1 METRKA
7 RTMCVCVF
15 SSRFSQAKLTSDPF
29 SSFIYSTQI
38 RDGQHTS
45 IDIASSNRRE
55 TDNETNRKSLVKR
68 MSHSRARQFHSVKI
82 FIYRPLPVA
91 AGKYYVELARVNPT
105 LPLRYRSDLRSTYV
119 SIGSGSFDQFVPRK
133 RDLPFRPRIRFSIPE
148 KRGSTGLTCHDTPRS

>member
-1 METRKA
+1 
-7 RTMCVCVF
+7 MCVCVI

-29 SSFIYSTQI
+29 SSFIHLTQI

-55 TDNETNRKSLVKR
+55 VDNETNRKSLVKR

-105 LPLRYRSDLRSTYV
+105 LPLRSDLRSTYA
-119 SIGSGSFDQFVPRK
+119 SIGSGSFDVHQFVPRE
-133 RDLPFRPRIRFSIPE
+133 RTERSSFSSPNSFFDPRPYV
-148 KRGSTGLTCHDTPRS
+148 PRS